1 MSNNPEMQQINAQ
14 ISFGLDVEQ
23 FMQSPIGK
31 YLTERAN
38 DDIESALESLKTV
51 DPTDAKAVQSLQNE
65 VHRSEMFL
73 LWMGQAVTEGE
84 NASRAFIEATD

>member
-1 MSNNPEMQQINAQ
+1 M
-14 ISFGLDVEQ
+14 DVEQ

-38 DDIESALESLKTV
+38 DDIENALEQMKRA
-51 DPTDAKAVQSLQNE
+51 DPFDGKEVQRLQNE
-65 VHRSEMFL
+65 IHRAEMFL

-84 NASRAFIEATD
+84 NASRSFIEASD

>member
-23 FMQSPIGK
+23 FMQSAIGK
-31 YLTERAN
+31 YLTARAN

-51 DPTDAKAVQSLQNE
+51 DPTDSKAVQSLQNE
-65 VHRSEMFL
+65 IHRAEMFL